1 MGNSIHRFLDSR
13 FDLKNKNVLI
23 TGGGGLLGPQHG
35 IALAK
40 WGANIILIDINTKG
54 LDKSKNIIL
63 KALPDSSIITKVI
76 DITKQHELEELINQ
90 LANKNILVDILINN
104 ASINPTMDP
113 GGSHGYT
120 VSLDEETSGSVE
132 DYDMDLWYRELDV
145 GITGTFL
152 CCKVFGSVMASHGAG
167 VIINIASDLAIQAPD
182 QRLYSPTGEMDD
194 VKHFKPIGYSVVKS
208 AMLGLNRYLAT
219 YWAHKG
225 VRVNCLLPGAI
236 LNTQSHD
243 LVKKVSNKIPIG
255 RLAHK
260 YEYQEAIAF
269 LASSASSYMT
279 GQELIIDGGRSI
291 W

>member
-1 MGNSIHRFLDSR
+1 MMHKAKNR
-13 FDLKNKNVLI
+13 FDLSNNNALI

-40 WGANIILIDINTKG
+40 WGAAVVLVDIDETGLNNAKNLIT
-54 LDKSKNIIL
+54 KNI
-63 KALPDSSIITKVI
+63 PGSVI
-76 DITKQHELEELINQ
+76 KTAVVDITKESALLDLCNQ
-90 LANKNILVDILINN
+90 LKDKNLAIDILINN

-182 QRLYSPTGEMDD
+182 QRLYSHTGEMDD
-194 VKHFKPIGYSVVKS
+194 VKHFKPLGYSVVKS
-208 AMLGLNRYLAT
+208 AMLGLNKYLAT

-225 VRVNCLLPGAI
+225 VRVNCLLPGAV